1 MTGLTL
7 ARAAEGA
14 RKDASRYQTCIAI
27 TSGDPEDG
35 YGWCPL
41 DNLFLLHG
49 PLVKAGIVRIVDL
62 VGCQHP
68 TMSDKAAMVRLYGG
82 GK

>member
-41 DNLFLLHG
+41 DSFMLMHG
-49 PLVKAGIVRIVDL
+49 PMAKAGIVKLVDL
-62 VGCQHP
+62 VGTQHP
-68 TMSDKAAMVRLYGG
+68 TMANKGAMMRDFGG
-82 GK
+82 GR